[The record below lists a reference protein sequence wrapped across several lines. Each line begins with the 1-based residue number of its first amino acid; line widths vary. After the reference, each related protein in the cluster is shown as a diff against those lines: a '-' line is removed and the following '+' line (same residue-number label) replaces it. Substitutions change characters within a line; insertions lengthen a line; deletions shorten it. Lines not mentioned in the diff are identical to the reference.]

1 MLKKWI
7 ALALLL
13 LLLLQPAA
21 FGAFA
26 AEEGEESRDQEDIEG
41 GLPFEL
47 EAEGAILMD
56 AGSGKIILEKN
67 SHERYYPASVTK
79 IMTMLLIM
87 EGIKNGRISLDDEVV
102 ISDNAASL
110 GGSQIFLSPGDVVS
124 LKNLVIGVGVGSGND
139 ASVAVA
145 EHCYGSEETF
155 VQKMNEKARHLGMDN
170 THFMNPHGLHDDD
183 HYTTPYD
190 VTIMSRELL
199 KYPQIHTWLT
209 IWMDEHFLQGQIR
222 SGEVYLS
229 NSNKLIRSYPGADGL
244 KTGFTNEAKHCISAT
259 AKKEDTRF
267 LAVILSAPSSDI
279 RFAEAKKLLDYGFA
293 NFTSIPVAKAGE
305 EIVKVRVEKGKQ
317 VMLSAV
323 VAEDFFI
330 LTEKGSPGEL
340 QQQVDIRQ
348 DVLAPVEK
356 GEPLGVLKVY
366 QGDSLVGTAELT
378 ALESVPRA
386 NVLDLLDRVFTHWL
400 KFGR

>member
-7 ALALLL
+7 ALALFMLL
-13 LLLLQPAA
+13 VAQPAA

-26 AEEGEESRDQEDIEG
+26 AEEAEESREQEDIAG

-47 EAEGAILMD
+47 ETEGAILMD
-56 AGSGKIILEKN
+56 AGTGKIILQKN
-67 SHERYYPASVTK
+67 MHERYYPASVTK

-87 EGIKNGRISLDDEVV
+87 EGIKDGRVSLDDEVV

-124 LKNLVIGVGVGSGND
+124 LENLLIGVGVGSGND

-155 VQKMNEKARHLGMDN
+155 VQKMNEKARYLGMDN

-190 VTIMSRELL
+190 VALMSRELL
-199 KYPQIHTWLT
+199 KFPQIHTWLT
-209 IWMDEHFLQGQIR
+209 IWMDEHFLEGQIR

-229 NSNKLIRSYPGADGL
+229 NSNKLIRSYQGADGL

-259 AKKEDTRF
+259 AKKDDTRF
-267 LAVILSAPSSDI
+267 VAVILTAPSSKI
-279 RFAEAKKLLDYGFA
+279 RFAEAQKLLDYGFA
-293 NFTSIPVAKAGE
+293 NFESIPVAKAGE
-305 EIVKVRVEKGKQ
+305 EIAKVRVEKGKQ

-330 LTEKGSPGEL
+330 LSEKGSPGEL
-340 QQQVDIRQ
+340 QQQVVIRQ
-348 DVLAPVEK
+348 DILAPVEK
-356 GEPLGVLKVY
+356 GEPLGFLKVY
-366 QGDSLVGTAELT
+366 QGDDLVGTAELT
-378 ALESVPRA
+378 AVEGVPRA
-386 NVLDLLDRVFTHWL
+386 NVLDLLGRVLTHWL
-400 KFGR
+400 QFGK